1 MTCHKRKRSEII
13 SYSVENFANIQTGTE
28 GGIHKPCGHRRGRG
42 VPEKTMSVHKGEV
55 VLEAGPRGQKFSYT
69 AALNAVLLRE
79 FGVFI

>member
-1 MTCHKRKRSEII
+1 MGII
-13 SYSVENFANIQTGTE
+13 AVGV
-28 GGIHKPCGHRRGRG
+28 IHKPCGQRRGEG
-42 VPEKTMSVHKGEV
+42 